1 MPSFDTYQHLITEL
15 DFSQASC
22 CQSRQLLI
30 GESGTLS
37 AYYAPFD
44 YINRDAKV
52 VICGITPG
60 MQQAQIALNE
70 AQQAMASGADSRTVL
85 RQAKE
90 TASFAGAMRKNLVR
104 MLDTIGFHHYLKA
117 ESCTVLFNE
126 LKAQVHYTSALR
138 YPVFKDGKNY
148 SGSPSMVSNPFLRNM
163 LDTTLAEECLAL
175 EQNTIFVPLGGKVEE
190 ALRYLA
196 SKGVIREEQIL
207 AGLPHPSGANAERI
221 AYFCGDKSRE
231 TLSNKTNPDELDTR
245 KARLI
250 QWAKAL

>member
-1 MPSFDTYQHLITEL
+1 MTAFNAYQHIITSL
-15 DFSQASC
+15 DFSQPSA
-22 CQSRQLLI
+22 CQSEPLLI
-30 GESGTLS
+30 GQSGALS

-44 YINRDAKV
+44 YVNREARV

-60 MQQAQIALNE
+60 MQQARIALSQ
-70 AQQAMASGADSRTVL
+70 AQQAIADGADHQAAL

-90 TASFAGAMRKNLVR
+90 TASFAGAMRNNLVN
-104 MLDTIGFHHYLKA
+104 MLDTIGFQHYLNA
-117 ESCTVLFNE
+117 QSCSVLFGE

-148 SGSPSMVSNPFLRNM
+148 SGSPSMVSHPFLRSM
-163 LDTTLAEECLAL
+163 LDTTLAEECRAL
-175 EQNTIFVPLGGKVEE
+175 DENTIFIPLGGKVEE

-196 SKGVIREEQIL
+196 NQGVIRDQQIL

-221 AYFCGDKSRE
+221 AYFCGNKPRH
-231 TLSNKTNPDELDTR
+231 TLSNKTNPDELDAR

-250 QWAKAL
+250 QWAQAL